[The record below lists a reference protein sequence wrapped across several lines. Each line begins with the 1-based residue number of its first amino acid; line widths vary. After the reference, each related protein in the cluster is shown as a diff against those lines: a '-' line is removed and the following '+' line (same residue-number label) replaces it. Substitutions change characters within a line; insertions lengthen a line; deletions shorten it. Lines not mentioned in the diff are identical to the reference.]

1 MTRNMSDVCQ
11 EIVERYLDGDDD
23 AINELVTNIEGM
35 IKSIIKKYH
44 HGEEFEDLYQVGWI
58 AIMKCLQ
65 LYDKNT
71 GTKFTSYAYRAIQNE
86 IIQYINNQNKH
97 KSKYDEDGNCLKG
110 FIPMDSQV
118 SNKQY
123 EGSYMTVGDTIPD
136 TSQDVERESILQVS
150 IPVIHEILETFTND
164 NQHQMLIWYLEGRQ
178 QKWISEELNVT
189 AAYVSNTIRIFNERC
204 QQKLNKA

>member
-1 MTRNMSDVCQ
+1 
-11 EIVERYLDGDDD
+11 
-23 AINELVTNIEGM
+23 
-35 IKSIIKKYH
+35 
-44 HGEEFEDLYQVGWI
+44 
-58 AIMKCLQ
+58 MKCLQ